1 MQTEAEVP
9 LHLALK
15 AYLEAVSRLFGDTVE
30 LVALEGQLAGRTL
43 VWMVALGVGAVVL
56 VLAAWGMVNAVV
68 ILWLATTPM
77 GLVGALLSVAL
88 GNLLIASALALG
100 VFRMSRYL
108 TFPATRR
115 VILRH
120 GQAD

>member
-77 GLVGALLSVAL
+77 GLVGALLSMAL